1 MPSGIGR
8 DAAVNAADRAAGW
21 LPGFAS
27 ALHRDARAPSDAR
40 LALRA
45 VREAVLERNRAGG
58 MPSTTTARIGGP
70 SARTAAEPLRRR
82 PGIAATGRRPEVDI
96 SRVIR
101 PAGLICSAAR
111 PAPLVRAIVVC
122 SRSVREAGLALQPH
136 HHRCAVSAPEHLA
149 TCCAAAAEDRGLTDC
164 PRSAFERPCAGA
176 LDATAFSVASLRDF
190 GRIGMIGWVS
200 VPGDLR
206 RAFRTLARHRTF
218 AVIAVLTLALAF
230 SIPAVVLS
238 TMDRHFW
245 RPLDLPESDR
255 LFTLQIQSEDG
266 YFAQLRSSDHLP
278 LVREMGADAFS
289 LAAFESLDFTM
300 VAGGAPARVDV
311 ALVSGDFF
319 TVLGAAPAL
328 GRLLAPGDDDPG
340 GSPVAVVSHRAWTT
354 HFGRDAGVVG
364 RTVRLGP
371 QAFTVVGVAAN
382 PLPGPTHDPDFW
394 VPLTPVPRILGP
406 RRVWV
411 HTVGR
416 LGASTSLADVAAL
429 AALAQDRLPAEVGA
443 RDWRFVARPVN
454 HVRLG
459 LDYHRAAARFLT
471 VLAVITG
478 IFLLAAGSNL
488 VLLLLTRGTEQ
499 AHELAVRRALGASRR
514 DLVRPL
520 AAELLV
526 LVGAGGLAALA
537 ALRWVGPV
545 LSALPQLAPLGA
557 AAGPGAGAALWTL
570 AVAGATWAA
579 LCLGLLVMTSI
590 RPPGLAGAPGPR
602 TTGRGGRQ
610 RVLVTAQVSVSAVL
624 VVAAGLLL
632 RSAQGV
638 ASIPRG
644 FVPEDVVV
652 AQLHTAYSEADG
664 PAFYRRLLDEL
675 RGGRLVSSA
684 ALACHTPFSN
694 SALSLSVEIPG
705 TSLLVLGNAVSAD
718 YFRTLGVAVLE
729 GREFTAADHADS
741 PLVAMVNR
749 TLAERLWPG
758 RPAVGQVLT
767 FPFSGG
773 DRTVIGVVDDVRYYA
788 LAEPTR
794 PLAYLP
800 LAQRFYSRAFVHAR
814 SPADAGVTLQHVRR
828 VLAGL
833 DPGVPLSGV
842 GALSSKVD
850 EALARWRAP
859 ALLAGLL
866 ALVTL
871 VLTMGGLYALL
882 TMAVG
887 QRTRELA
894 IRVALGAREASVR
907 RMVLAEGL
915 RLVAAG
921 TLVGFAA
928 AVLLTPLLASQLYGI
943 APHDAATLAAG
954 LLGLLA
960 AGGLASD
967 LPARRA
973 ARLDIAAALHTD

>member
-1 MPSGIGR
+1 M
-8 DAAVNAADRAAGW
+8 
-21 LPGFAS
+21 
-27 ALHRDARAPSDAR
+27 
-40 LALRA
+40 
-45 VREAVLERNRAGG
+45 
-58 MPSTTTARIGGP
+58 
-70 SARTAAEPLRRR
+70 
-82 PGIAATGRRPEVDI
+82 
-96 SRVIR
+96 
-101 PAGLICSAAR
+101 
-111 PAPLVRAIVVC
+111 
-122 SRSVREAGLALQPH
+122 
-136 HHRCAVSAPEHLA
+136 
-149 TCCAAAAEDRGLTDC
+149 
-164 PRSAFERPCAGA
+164 
-176 LDATAFSVASLRDF
+176 
-190 GRIGMIGWVS
+190 
-200 VPGDLR
+200 PGDLR
-206 RAFRTLARHRTF
+206 RAFRSLARRRTF

-255 LFTLQIQSEDG
+255 LFTVQVLSENG
-266 YFAQLRSSDHLP
+266 YSYSLGHPAHLRL
-278 LVREMGADAFS
+278 REVGAEAEAFS
-289 LAAFESLDFTM
+289 LAAFGILDLTLE
-300 VAGGAPARVDV
+300 AGGAPARVDV
-311 ALVSGDFF
+311 ALVTGDFF
-319 TVLGAAPAL
+319 TVLGGPVVAR
-328 GRLLAPGDDDPG
+328 GRLLAPRDDDPG
-340 GSPVAVVSHRAWTT
+340 GAPAVAVVSHRAWTT
-354 HFGRDAGVVG
+354 HFGRDPDLVG
-364 RTVRLGP
+364 RTVRLGR
-371 QAFTVVGVAAN
+371 QIFTVVGVSAN
-382 PLPGPTHDPDFW
+382 PLSGPAHDPDFW
-394 VPLTPVPRILGP
+394 VPVSAIHQLLPPARVDILLGP
-406 RRVWV
+406 SGGLL
-411 HTVGR
+411 HAVGR
-416 LGASTSLADVAAL
+416 LGASTSLGDATAL
-429 AALAQDRLPAEVGA
+429 AAVARDRLIAEFPAMGMGTE
-443 RDWRFVARPVN
+443 DWRYVARPVN

-459 LDYHRAAARFLT
+459 PESHREAARFLT
-471 VLAVITG
+471 ILAVITG
-478 IFLLAAGSNL
+478 IFLLAACSNL
-488 VLLLLTRGTEQ
+488 VLLLLTRGVER

-520 AAELLV
+520 AAELAL

-557 AAGPGAGAALWTL
+557 ATAGPGAGAAPWTL

-579 LCLGLLVMTSI
+579 VCLGLLLLTAF
-590 RPPGLAGAPGPR
+590 RPPALAGAPGPR

-610 RVLVTAQVSVSAVL
+610 RALVAAQVAVSAVL

-652 AQLHTAYSEADG
+652 AHLHTAYSEAEAH
-664 PAFYRRLLDEL
+664 AFHRRLLDAL
-675 RGGRLVSSA
+675 RGGGLVTSA
-684 ALACHTPFSN
+684 ALAWHTPLGV
-694 SALSLSVEIPG
+694 SALNISVETPG
-705 TSLLVLGNAVSAD
+705 TSLRVLGNAVSAD
-718 YFRTLGVAVLE
+718 YFRTLGVAVRE

-758 RPAVGQVLT
+758 RPAVGRVLT

-773 DRTVIGVVDDVRYYA
+773 DRTVIGVVDDVRYRA

-800 LAQRFYSRAFVHAR
+800 LAQQRFYSRAFLHAR
-814 SPADAGVTLQHVRR
+814 SPADAGVTLRHVRR
-828 VLAGL
+828 VLADL
-833 DPGVPLSGV
+833 DPAVPLSGP
-842 GALSSKVD
+842 GTLSDKVD

-871 VLTMGGLYALL
+871 VLTMGGLYAVL

-907 RMVLAEGL
+907 WMVLAEGL

-921 TLVGFAA
+921 ALVGLAA
-928 AVLLTPLLASQLYGI
+928 AVVLTPLLASQLYGI
-943 APHDAATLAAG
+943 APHDAATLAGG
-954 LLGLLA
+954 LIGLLA

-973 ARLDIAAALHTD
+973 ARLDVAAALHAE